1 MNRRKL
7 FALAGLGPLALL
19 PSGCQQAAPKKA
31 IGVVPMGRSHVFWL
45 SVQAGALDVATP
57 QGVEISWNGPAN
69 ESEFN
74 AQIQIVDAMI
84 TRRVDAIC
92 LAPIDRDALSAA
104 VDRAAAAGIPVIIFD
119 SPVKTDKFTAQ
130 VATDNYAAGG
140 LAAERM
146 GEILSGKGEVVIVAV
161 QVGSAST
168 NAREKGFEDTLAR
181 KFPGIKI
188 LDKRYGNADYAQS
201 MKVAEN
207 MLTAHA
213 GLTDV
218 FASNESSTVGAVR
231 AMKARGSKAKLVGFD
246 SSDALIEDLK
256 SGAIDSLVTQH
267 PFQMG
272 QEAVRTA
279 LKAIAKQP
287 VERIQNIAPLVVT
300 AANLA
305 DPAVQA
311 RIKPDLK
318 KYLK

>member
-1 MNRRKL
+1 MNRRN
-7 FALAGLGPLALL
+7 FVTLAAGTPLAFFMA
-19 PSGCQQAAPKKA
+19 GCQRSGKKT
-31 IGVVPMGRSHVFWL
+31 IGVVPMGRSHVFWQ
-45 SVQAGALDVATP
+45 SVHAGALDAAGP
-57 QGVEISWNGPAN
+57 LGAEISWNGPAN

-74 AQIQIVDAMI
+74 AQIQIVDSMI
-84 TRRVDAIC
+84 TRKVDAIC

-104 VDRAAAAGIPVIIFD
+104 VDRAAAAGIPVVIFD
-119 SPVKTDKFTAQ
+119 SPVKTDKFVAQ

-146 GEILSGKGEVVIVAV
+146 GEILGGKGEVIIVAV

-168 NAREKGFEDTLAR
+168 NAREKGFEDVMAR

-207 MLTAHA
+207 MLTAHPSVA
-213 GLTDV
+213 GV
-218 FASNESSTVGAVR
+218 FASNESSTAGAVQ
-231 AMKARGSKAKLVGFD
+231 AMKARASKAKLVGFD
-246 SSDALIEDLK
+246 SSEALIEDLK
-256 SGAIDSLVTQH
+256 NGHIDSLVTQH

-272 QEAVRTA
+272 QEAVRA
-279 LKAIAKQP
+279 AFRAMSGEK
-287 VERIQNIAPLVVT
+287 VDRIQNIAPLVVT
-300 AANLA
+300 GANLA

-318 KYLK
+318 KYLP